1 MKKKITGV
9 AFWKTSYKNLQG
21 ERKQKKKRKK
31 KKLDKH
37 KVKMIQAKPFAPV
50 TPSGLIRCRGRIS
63 QIKSG

>member
-31 KKLDKH
+31 K
-37 KVKMIQAKPFAPV
+37 A
-50 TPSGLIRCRGRIS
+50 R
-63 QIKSG
+63 